1 MQSQLT
7 FGLQVRLVVAGGL
20 NLLLFFWGLDRL
32 GKYSTEEAQA
42 WAHFWL
48 AGTSFLVFA
57 LAWPML
63 RRGSAWLRVGSAL
76 LSVLPIWVLFWV
88 TVDYLHRL

>member
-7 FGLQVRLVVAGGL
+7 FGIQVRLVFAGGL
-20 NLLLFFWGLDRL
+20 NLLLFSWGLDRL

-48 AGTSFLVFA
+48 AGTSVLVFA
-57 LAWPML
+57 MVWPIL
-63 RRGSAWLRVGSAL
+63 RRGSAWLRVGSVL

-88 TVDYLHRL
+88 AVDYLHRL